1 MAKATCPEC
10 DGCMRLGRQLRLG
23 QRYLCPH
30 CCTVIEVSSVLPLEL
45 DWAYAYDESEGSLLD
60 VWCGSQRDLVD
71 PWPGSGDIL
80 MEREKDRWISQ

>member
-30 CCTVIEVSSVLPLEL
+30 CCTVIEVSSVLPPEP
-45 DWAYAYDESEGSLLD
+45 DWAYEKDEPEGSVEDEWRGKLEPARSTEGD
-60 VWCGSQRDLVD
+60 VC
-71 PWPGSGDIL
+71 
-80 MEREKDRWISQ
+80 